1 MWCLYMG
8 ILPRSVEKLIEA
20 FQKLHG
26 IGPKTASRLTF
37 YLLHVPQ
44 LQLDQFGEAVKDL
57 KNHTVYCSVCFNIGE
72 TDPCVICS
80 DLSRDESVVAVVEQP
95 IDILSLEKT
104 AKYRGVYHVLHGAIN
119 PLDNIGPDELKIAEL
134 ITRAASGKIKEII
147 LATNSNLEGEA
158 TAMFINR
165 ELKTLNLELK
175 VTRLAHGLPVGGDL
189 EYADEVTLTR
199 ALEGRREF

>member
-1 MWCLYMG
+1 MG

>member
-1 MWCLYMG
+1 
-8 ILPRSVEKLIEA
+8 
-20 FQKLHG
+20 
-26 IGPKTASRLTF
+26 
-37 YLLHVPQ
+37 
-44 LQLDQFGEAVKDL
+44 
-57 KNHTVYCSVCFNIGE
+57 
-72 TDPCVICS
+72 
-80 DLSRDESVVAVVEQP
+80 VAVVEQP